1 MVHTRNARQKG
12 HLSRNASKGVQEVV
26 KKADSSRGASKTPA
40 TKRPLAKTSSMSAN
54 KSGVATGTKVRVWW
68 APNDEKDRTEY
79 GGMYWPATF
88 VKKAA
93 GNKIRVHYDNGE
105 SDDVDIENVSPNT
118 IPINFGE
125 EADRL
130 EEGEFCEVFNN
141 SITDPAAWLGR
152 VSKVNKKTYSVEY
165 PFHDAPPET
174 IKEQHIRR
182 ARVWEEATESWK
194 YLKPNQEWEDGE
206 VSSPMELELCNLKE
220 LKAALSLSGRTA
232 EVPGD
237 DPPAQEIPGPQKGAR
252 KSTPAKPDALA
263 AAVPAALAAALPLA
277 APAAAVEPAP
287 DKPKRGRPRKTPA
300 EKEEAKALKKQ
311 KKEAEAAVAA
321 QASAVAAMPA
331 MMMPPSSVPHPG
343 MMPPNMPPTLQG
355 IQNLLA
361 QPGMLPLLQALM
373 AGAQGGSTARPP
385 FPVFPPGVGMT
396 AVAPAASAAPAAAPM
411 PAATPA
417 QAPPPPPVID
427 IPPLPEE
434 EDEEEEE
441 PAAEAKVPP
450 RKARSAYILFSMD
463 FRKNLSKEMSFN
475 DATRQAAQ
483 KWKEADEATKQK
495 FDDLANTEREEY
507 VRLQTEYMEYK
518 KKMDA
523 KREQKAAK
531 MQIREEAFQK
541 HEDAKRR
548 QMEMNKAYLEACAAK
563 GYTPVPVP
571 QIPGMAPAMADSA
584 AGETSDDRINHQLNK
599 LDLEKARKHVL
610 KYYHEDAWYMLVDV
624 WRRGS
629 AKLDEA
635 LASAKMHVY
644 SKLRADWRGFMMGIF
659 GLEKMTELAR
669 KEGDPEPEA
678 EDFKQEE

>member
-1 MVHTRNARQKG
+1 
-12 HLSRNASKGVQEVV
+12 
-26 KKADSSRGASKTPA
+26 
-40 TKRPLAKTSSMSAN
+40 
-54 KSGVATGTKVRVWW
+54 VRVWW

-287 DKPKRGRPRKTPA
+287 DKPKRGRPR
-300 EKEEAKALKKQ
+300 
-311 KKEAEAAVAA
+311 VRRR
-321 QASAVAAMPA
+321 
-331 MMMPPSSVPHPG
+331 
-343 MMPPNMPPTLQG
+343 
-355 IQNLLA
+355 I
-361 QPGMLPLLQALM
+361 
-373 AGAQGGSTARPP
+373 
-385 FPVFPPGVGMT
+385 
-396 AVAPAASAAPAAAPM
+396 
-411 PAATPA
+411 
-417 QAPPPPPVID
+417 APP
-427 IPPLPEE
+427 
-434 EDEEEEE
+434 
-441 PAAEAKVPP
+441 
-450 RKARSAYILFSMD
+450 
-463 FRKNLSKEMSFN
+463 
-475 DATRQAAQ
+475 
-483 KWKEADEATKQK
+483 
-495 FDDLANTEREEY
+495 
-507 VRLQTEYMEYK
+507 
-518 KKMDA
+518 
-523 KREQKAAK
+523 
-531 MQIREEAFQK
+531 
-541 HEDAKRR
+541 H
-548 QMEMNKAYLEACAAK
+548 
-563 GYTPVPVP
+563 
-571 QIPGMAPAMADSA
+571 
-584 AGETSDDRINHQLNK
+584 
-599 LDLEKARKHVL
+599 
-610 KYYHEDAWYMLVDV
+610 
-624 WRRGS
+624 
-629 AKLDEA
+629 
-635 LASAKMHVY
+635 
-644 SKLRADWRGFMMGIF
+644 
-659 GLEKMTELAR
+659 
-669 KEGDPEPEA
+669 
-678 EDFKQEE
+678 